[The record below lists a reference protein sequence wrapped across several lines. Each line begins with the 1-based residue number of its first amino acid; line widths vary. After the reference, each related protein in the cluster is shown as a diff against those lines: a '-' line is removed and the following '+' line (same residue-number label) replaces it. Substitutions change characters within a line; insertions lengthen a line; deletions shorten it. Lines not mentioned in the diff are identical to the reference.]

1 MTKRT
6 VHQEYLKKQT
16 AEVAIFAEALRDH
29 GTNKEGTFDSA
40 AANDFMATAINQ
52 NTGIK
57 VPENLQIVLDEMPS
71 GEKGEIARNSITRAI
86 LDGIDVYEAQHGCNA
101 PADVIELGLHLAYS
115 TSDAAKRKYSFDSA
129 TSDHQDNLA
138 LQPNRAVLAILST
151 MGDAIPFAHYLPADI
166 GSNKGVLAVM
176 AHQAGNTY
184 GQYAAGGSMDG
195 ANSGNSYIS
204 ASRVNV
210 SMPAGGTGNVT
221 GALTAVQA
229 TDETCDSAAST
240 IKLLRGRTLV
250 YVNGMVA
257 ATEVSSQNGT
267 GNSTISGTI
276 NVGGTDYAIGGTINT
291 DTGVYALTTTPAL
304 GTTVPVAVEGF
315 VDYER
320 APEFT
325 PSIIAAA
332 TMYELYASP
341 WRAITQITIDSATQM
356 SNELGLDPYG
366 ESILA
371 IQNQFANERHY
382 QVLLKAR
389 RLAKNNSIDYDFDWP
404 NQKGQKTRAQIW
416 LDFAT
421 PLGAVSQQMAIDT
434 MDHGITHMYVGKY
447 IASAWQSLPREI
459 FEPSGI
465 AERPGIFRI
474 GRLFGRIDVYYT
486 PKGLTDTAGAGQ
498 ILCVG
503 KATNVALNPFVLGDA
518 TAPIVQPLAVNAD
531 MKRGAAFYARNF
543 NAVNPYKQAS
553 LGCAI
558 INVTNMI

>member
-16 AEVAIFAEALRDH
+16 AEVAVFAAELRDH

-52 NTGIK
+52 NIGVK
-57 VPENLQIVLDEMPS
+57 VPENLQIVLDEAPS
-71 GEKGEIARNSITRAI
+71 GEEGDDVRSKITKAI
-86 LDGIDVYEAQHGCNA
+86 LDGIDIYEAQHGCNA

-115 TSDAAKRKYSFDSA
+115 TSDAAKRKYRFDSA
-129 TSDHQDNLA
+129 NSDHQDNLA

-166 GSNKGVLAVM
+166 GSNKGVLAIM

-184 GQYAAGGSMDG
+184 GQYTEGGSMDG
-195 ANSGNSYIS
+195 ANSGNSFIS

-210 SMPAGGTGNVT
+210 SMPAVSTGNVT

-229 TDETCDSAAST
+229 TDETCDPAAST
-240 IKLLRGRTLV
+240 LKLLRGRTLV

-257 ATEVSSQNGT
+257 AKEVDQSGS
-267 GNSTISGTI
+267 GNSAVSGTI

-315 VDYER
+315 IDYER

-332 TMYELYASP
+332 TTYELFAAP

-366 ESILA
+366 ESILT

-382 QVLLKAR
+382 QILLKAR
-389 RLAKNNSIDYDFDWP
+389 RLAKNNSVDYDFDWP
-404 NQKGQKTRAQIW
+404 NQKSQKTRAQIW

-421 PLGAVSQQMAIDT
+421 PLGAVSQQMAVDT

-447 IASAWQSLPREI
+447 IASAWMSLPREI

-486 PKGLTDTAGAGQ
+486 PKGLTDTAAAGQ
-498 ILCVG
+498 ILCIG

-543 NAVNPYKQAS
+543 TAVNPYKQAS